1 MIGSQYT
8 WSAINVYYASYLK
21 YHDSPNIS
29 ITDVYFLMPSILFI
43 QYIFIFLGVKL
54 EKAFNARI
62 PAIISPLMI
71 VSSQVCLFLTT
82 KFYIVIIVMVI
93 AGIGNGIGFLSV
105 VNNGWRYYPNKKG
118 LVNGIILGGL
128 GLSSAILNPIADFVF
143 INPNKEKV
151 QRDGFYSQK
160 VADNLKSYFIFT
172 ILLFGVLSV
181 LGMSLTF
188 PYKEEPTI
196 ENVHGFIEEEKNSEI
211 IPDIKQ
217 KIIESDDEFKQ
228 ALFSK
233 ENAMLCII
241 CFGAPCN
248 IYIYNTI

>member
-54 EKAFNARI
+54 EKKFNARV
-62 PAIISPLMI
+62 PAIVSPLMI
-71 VSSQVCLFLTT
+71 VSSQICLFLTT

-105 VNNGWRYYPNKKG
+105 VNNGWRYYPKNKG

-128 GLSSAILNPIADFVF
+128 GLSSAVLNPIADFVF
-143 INPNKEKV
+143 INPDKEKIGS
-151 QRDGFYSQK
+151 DGFYSQK
-160 VADNLKSYFIFT
+160 VADNLKDYFIFT
-172 ILLFGVLSV
+172 IILFVVLSV

-188 PYKEEPTI
+188 PYKEEAKI
-196 ENVHGFIEEEKNSEI
+196 ENVHGLLEEENNSEVI
-211 IPDIKQ
+211 TDLKETE
-217 KIIESDDEFKQ
+217 KEDNDEFKQ

-233 ENAMLCII
+233 ENAMLCVI
-241 CFGAPCN
+241 CFGTPCKVSYL
-248 IYIYNTI
+248 ILL